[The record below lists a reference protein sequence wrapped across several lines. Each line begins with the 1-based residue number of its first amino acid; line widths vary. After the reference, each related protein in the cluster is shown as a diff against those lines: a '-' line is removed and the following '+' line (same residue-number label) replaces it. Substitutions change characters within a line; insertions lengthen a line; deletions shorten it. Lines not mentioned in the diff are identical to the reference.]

1 MSDLQLFQNPE
12 FGRVRIV
19 EVSGEAWMVGKDVA
33 EALGY
38 AKAQNAIAAHVD
50 EEDRKVAPIQGTPG
64 GTQEM
69 TIINES
75 GLYSLVLSSKL
86 PNARKFRRWVTT
98 EVLHTVRRHGAYMT
112 PETLQAA
119 ILNPDTMIQL
129 CQQLKAE
136 REHSRQLE
144 AENAA
149 MLPKAV
155 FADAVSASKSSILV
169 GELAKLLRQNGVDT
183 GEKRLFHWLRQNGYL
198 IKRNGADHVR
208 KIDCR
213 AEKLFETDSTRQNYR
228 KQKSDG
234 QSQDS
239 TDKPDLQHV
248 GKGGQVGGA
257 SKYPRIISQPVE
269 APFRHARRDTV
280 NGEKAHNDCSYDRI
294 QIHDEQ
300 GQRTGQ
306 YKARNHS
313 FIFFHIVS
321 PLSIKRDGT
330 VLVPPLHFIR
340 QS

>member
-1 MSDLQLFQNPE
+1 MSDIQLFQNPE

-19 EVSGEAWMVGKDVA
+19 EVNGEAWMVGKDVA

-38 AKAQNAIAAHVD
+38 KNPRQALASNV
-50 EEDRKVAPIQGTPG
+50 EVEDRGVHSVDTPSG
-64 GTQEM
+64 EQEM

-98 EVLHTVRRHGAYMT
+98 EVLPTVRRHGAYMT

-136 REHSRQLE
+136 QEHSRQLE
-144 AENAA
+144 AENEA

-198 IKRNGADHVR
+198 IKRNGADHNMPTQR
-208 KIDCR
+208 SI
-213 AEKLFETDSTRQNYR
+213 EQGLFVIKETTVCHA
-228 KQKSDG
+228 DG
-234 QSQDS
+234 HTTISK
-239 TDKPDLQHV
+239 TPKV
-248 GKGGQVGGA
+248 TGKGQQ
-257 SKYPRIISQPVE
+257 Y
-269 APFRHARRDTV
+269 FV
-280 NGEKAHNDCSYDRI
+280 N
-294 QIHDEQ
+294 
-300 GQRTGQ
+300 
-306 YKARNHS
+306 
-313 FIFFHIVS
+313 
-321 PLSIKRDGT
+321 
-330 VLVPPLHFIR
+330 LHLR
-340 QS
+340 SM

>member
-1 MSDLQLFQNPE
+1 MNDLQLFQNPE

-19 EVSGEAWMVGKDVA
+19 EVNGEAWMVGKDVA

-38 AKAQNAIAAHVD
+38 KDTVNAIKAHVD
-50 EEDRKVAPIQGTPG
+50 DEDKKGGWRITTPSG
-64 GTQEM
+64 EQQM

-98 EVLHTVRRHGAYMT
+98 EVLPTVRKHGAYMT

-136 REHSRQLE
+136 QEHSRQLE

-198 IKRNGADHVR
+198 IKRNGADHNMPTQR
-208 KIDCR
+208 SI
-213 AEKLFETDSTRQNYR
+213 EQGLFVIKETTVCHA
-228 KQKSDG
+228 DG
-234 QSQDS
+234 HTTISK
-239 TDKPDLQHV
+239 TPKV
-248 GKGGQVGGA
+248 TGKGQQ
-257 SKYPRIISQPVE
+257 Y
-269 APFRHARRDTV
+269 FV
-280 NGEKAHNDCSYDRI
+280 N
-294 QIHDEQ
+294 
-300 GQRTGQ
+300 
-306 YKARNHS
+306 
-313 FIFFHIVS
+313 
-321 PLSIKRDGT
+321 
-330 VLVPPLHFIR
+330 LHLR
-340 QS
+340 SM

>member
-19 EVSGEAWMVGKDVA
+19 EVNGEAWMVGKDVA

-38 AKAQNAIAAHVD
+38 KDTVNAIKAHVD
-50 EEDRKVAPIQGTPG
+50 DEDKKGGWRITTPSG
-64 GTQEM
+64 EQQM

-86 PNARKFRRWVTT
+86 PNARKFRRWVTN
-98 EVLHTVRRHGAYMT
+98 EVLPTVRRHGAYMT

-136 REHSRQLE
+136 QERSRQLE

-198 IKRNGADHVR
+198 IKRNGADHNMPTQR
-208 KIDCR
+208 SI
-213 AEKLFETDSTRQNYR
+213 EQGLFVIKETTVCHA
-228 KQKSDG
+228 DG
-234 QSQDS
+234 HTTISK
-239 TDKPDLQHV
+239 TPKV
-248 GKGGQVGGA
+248 TGKGQQ
-257 SKYPRIISQPVE
+257 Y
-269 APFRHARRDTV
+269 FV
-280 NGEKAHNDCSYDRI
+280 N
-294 QIHDEQ
+294 
-300 GQRTGQ
+300 
-306 YKARNHS
+306 
-313 FIFFHIVS
+313 
-321 PLSIKRDGT
+321 
-330 VLVPPLHFIR
+330 LHLR
-340 QS
+340 SM

>member
-19 EVSGEAWMVGKDVA
+19 EVNGEAWMVGKDVA
-33 EALGY
+33 EALGHTNP
-38 AKAQNAIAAHVD
+38 QRAIREYVD
-50 EEDRKVAPIQGTPG
+50 GEDKGVTEIVTPG
-64 GTQEM
+64 GEQEM

-98 EVLHTVRRHGAYMT
+98 EVLPTVRKHGAYMT

-136 REHSRQLE
+136 QEHSRQLE

-198 IKRNGADHVR
+198 IKRNGADHNMPTQR
-208 KIDCR
+208 SI
-213 AEKLFETDSTRQNYR
+213 EQGLFVIKETTVCHA
-228 KQKSDG
+228 DG
-234 QSQDS
+234 HTTISK
-239 TDKPDLQHV
+239 TPKV
-248 GKGGQVGGA
+248 TGKGQQ
-257 SKYPRIISQPVE
+257 Y
-269 APFRHARRDTV
+269 FV
-280 NGEKAHNDCSYDRI
+280 NLHL
-294 QIHDEQ
+294 
-300 GQRTGQ
+300 RTM
-306 YKARNHS
+306 
-313 FIFFHIVS
+313 
-321 PLSIKRDGT
+321 
-330 VLVPPLHFIR
+330 
-340 QS
+340 

>member
-19 EVSGEAWMVGKDVA
+19 EVNGEAWMVGKDVA

-38 AKAQNAIAAHVD
+38 SNPQKAIRDHVD
-50 EEDRKVAPIQGTPG
+50 EDDKTVNESFTVN
-64 GTQEM
+64 GTQGAL
-69 TIINES
+69 INES

-86 PNARKFRRWVTT
+86 PNARKFRRWVTN
-98 EVLHTVRRHGAYMT
+98 EVLPTVRRHGAYMT

-136 REHSRQLE
+136 QERSRQLE

-198 IKRNGADHVR
+198 IKRNGADHNMPTQR
-208 KIDCR
+208 SI
-213 AEKLFETDSTRQNYR
+213 EQGLFVIKETTVCHA
-228 KQKSDG
+228 DG
-234 QSQDS
+234 HTTISK
-239 TDKPDLQHV
+239 TPKV
-248 GKGGQVGGA
+248 TGKGQQ
-257 SKYPRIISQPVE
+257 Y
-269 APFRHARRDTV
+269 FV
-280 NGEKAHNDCSYDRI
+280 N
-294 QIHDEQ
+294 
-300 GQRTGQ
+300 
-306 YKARNHS
+306 
-313 FIFFHIVS
+313 
-321 PLSIKRDGT
+321 
-330 VLVPPLHFIR
+330 LHLR
-340 QS
+340 SM